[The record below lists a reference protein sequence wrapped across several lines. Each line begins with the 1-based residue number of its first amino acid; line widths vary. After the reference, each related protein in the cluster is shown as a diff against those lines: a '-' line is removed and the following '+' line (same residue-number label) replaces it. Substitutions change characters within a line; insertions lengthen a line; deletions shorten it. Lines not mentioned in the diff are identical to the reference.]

1 MSRVTTA
8 AAIAVAMLAAACGG
22 GTVPADLGV
31 PLSTLLVLPRLDTD
45 SEPGS
50 PVFLIYKNNLLNSFT
65 ISHTDNGH
73 TVFASLTFASHSIV
87 SVNNVVLADTSTVP
101 LGVTLTSG
109 LYMFTLAPPAMV
121 FNIAGEPTVTVVYSK
136 YGDLSVYSQSSKYA
150 SAAAY
155 EQALG
160 LWRELSADH
169 WVPGRNTGHIGVDTV
184 ASALESPGR
193 YVIAAPK

>member
-8 AAIAVAMLAAACGG
+8 AAIAVALLAAACGG
-22 GTVPADLGV
+22 GTGPADRGV
-31 PLSTLLVLPRLDTD
+31 PLSALLVLPRLDVD

-50 PVFLIYKNNLLNSFT
+50 PVFLAYKNNLLNNFT

-87 SVNNVVLADTSTVP
+87 SVNNVGLADTSTVS

-136 YGDLSVYSQSSKYA
+136 YGDFSVYTQSPNYA

-169 WVPGRNTGHIGVDTV
+169 WVPGRNTGHVGANAI

-193 YVIAAPK
+193 YVIAAPR

>member
-1 MSRVTTA
+1 
-8 AAIAVAMLAAACGG
+8 MLAAACGG
-22 GTVPADLGV
+22 GTGPADRGV
-31 PLSTLLVLPRLDTD
+31 PLSALLVLPRLDID

-50 PVFLIYKNNLLNSFT
+50 PVTLIYHNDVLNNFT

-73 TVFASLTFASHSIV
+73 TAFASLAFASHSIV
-87 SVNNVVLADTSTVP
+87 SNNNVVLAETSTVFI
-101 LGVTLTSG
+101 GVTLTSG

-121 FNIAGEPTVTVVYSK
+121 FNISGEPTVTVVYSK

>member
-1 MSRVTTA
+1 MTTV

-22 GTVPADLGV
+22 STGPADEGV
-31 PLSTLLVLPRLDTD
+31 PLSALLVLPRLDTD
-45 SEPGS
+45 SEPNP
-50 PVFLIYKNNLLNSFT
+50 PVYFTYRNNVLNTFFL
-65 ISHTDNGH
+65 SHTDNGR
-73 TVFASLTFASHSIV
+73 TLFAKLDFASHSIV
-87 SVNNVVLADTSTVP
+87 SVNNVVLAETSTVFI
-101 LGVTLTSG
+101 GVTLTSG
-109 LYMFTLAPPAMV
+109 QYLFTLAPPAMV
-121 FNIAGEPTVTVVYSK
+121 FNISGEPTVTVVYSK

-160 LWRELSADH
+160 LWREVSADH

>member
-1 MSRVTTA
+1 
-8 AAIAVAMLAAACGG
+8 MLAAACGG
-22 GTVPADLGV
+22 GTGPADRGV
-31 PLSTLLVLPRLDTD
+31 PLSALLVLPRLDVD
-45 SEPGS
+45 SEPGN
-50 PVFLIYKNNLLNSFT
+50 PVTLPYHNNALNDFT
-65 ISHTDNGH
+65 IRHTDNAS
-73 TVFASLTFASHSIV
+73 TLFASLTFLAHSIV
-87 SVNNVVLADTSTVP
+87 SVNNVVLADTSTV
-101 LGVTLTSG
+101 LIGVTLTSG

-160 LWRELSADH
+160 LWRELSANH

-184 ASALESPGR
+184 ASALEAPGR

>member
-1 MSRVTTA
+1 MTTA
-8 AAIAVAMLAAACGG
+8 AAIAVALLGAACGG
-22 GTVPADLGV
+22 GTGPADRGV
-31 PLSTLLVLPRLDTD
+31 PLSALLVLPRLDTD
-45 SEPGS
+45 SAPSS
-50 PVFLIYKNNLLNSFT
+50 PVILTYHNKLLNNFT

-73 TVFASLTFASHSIV
+73 TVFALLTFASHSIV
-87 SVNNVVLADTSTVP
+87 SVNNVGLADTSTVFI
-101 LGVTLTSG
+101 GVTLTSG
-109 LYMFTLAPPAMV
+109 LYMFTLAPAAMV
-121 FNIAGEPTVTVVYSK
+121 FNISGEPTVTVVYSK